1 MPRQE
6 ALVSYRRGFVLL
18 DGLAAAARPELGSRG
33 QVGCPRAARDPAPGA
48 LFASGAG
55 ADIDNGLGLDA
66 LGKKHMGA
74 GDIEDGGGELSVPAM
89 EAQLIGE
96 LLGLVAHDLRNPL
109 SALHSNL
116 GYLDTVLSAGDGEAR
131 EAVEDGVVSCDGLS
145 HVIDNV
151 DLLGQVLRGGL
162 RVHRSPSP
170 IAALL
175 AGAVE
180 RCQPAARSH
189 GLTLELDAKAR
200 QLHAAVDVGR
210 DFATRALT
218 NLIRNSI
225 QHAPPSTTVTVSA
238 SVEGSRVYVQVRD
251 AGAPLGEDTRQSA
264 FTAEGQVAAKAKANS
279 RYSRGMGLYCAQLA
293 ARLCGAEVGV
303 VANPSGTGNTFQL
316 SLPRALPG

>member
-1 MPRQE
+1 M
-6 ALVSYRRGFVLL
+6 G
-18 DGLAAAARPELGSRG
+18 
-33 QVGCPRAARDPAPGA
+33 
-48 LFASGAG
+48 
-55 ADIDNGLGLDA
+55 A
-66 LGKKHMGA
+66 LGKSEDA
-74 GDIEDGGGELSVPAM
+74 DAVAPIIET
-89 EAQLIGE
+89 QLIGE
-96 LLGLVAHDLRNPL
+96 LLGLLAHDLRNPL

-116 GYLDTVLSAGDGEAR
+116 GYLDTVLTTRDGEAR
-131 EAVEDGVVSCDGLS
+131 EAVEDGVVSCDGVS

-170 IAALL
+170 VAALI

-225 QHAPPSTTVTVSA
+225 QHAPPATTVTVTA
-238 SVEGSRVYVQVRD
+238 TTEGRRVCVRVCD
-251 AGAPLGEDTRQSA
+251 NGTSLTDDNRESA
-264 FTAEGQVAAKAKANS
+264 FTAEGQVAAKARTNS
-279 RYSRGMGLYCAQLA
+279 RYSRGMGLYCARLA
-293 ARLCGAEVGV
+293 AKLCGAEVSV
-303 VANPSGTGNTFQL
+303 LENSSGTGNTFQL
-316 SLPRALPG
+316 SLPQAATG

>member
-1 MPRQE
+1 MDVAGKSENAESDASTAPM
-6 ALVSYRRGFVLL
+6 L
-18 DGLAAAARPELGSRG
+18 DE
-33 QVGCPRAARDPAPGA
+33 
-48 LFASGAG
+48 
-55 ADIDNGLGLDA
+55 
-66 LGKKHMGA
+66 K
-74 GDIEDGGGELSVPAM
+74 
-89 EAQLIGE
+89 LIGE
-96 LLGLVAHDLRNPL
+96 LLGLLAHDLRNPL

-116 GYLDTVLSAGDGEAR
+116 GYLDTVLSSRDGEAR

-170 IAALL
+170 IAPLI

-210 DFATRALT
+210 DFAARALT

-225 QHAPPSTTVTVSA
+225 QHAPPSTTVTVTA
-238 SVEGSRVYVQVRD
+238 STEGRHVYVQVSD
-251 AGAPLGEDTRQSA
+251 HGTPLTDDNRESA
-264 FTAEGQVAAKAKANS
+264 FTAEGQVAAKARANS
-279 RYSRGMGLYCAQLA
+279 RYSRGMGLYCARLA
-293 ARLCGAEVGV
+293 ARLCGAEVSV
-303 VANPSGTGNTFQL
+303 LETTSGSGNTFQL
-316 SLPRALPG
+316 SLPKALAG